1 MLRLDLSRRREK
13 KEKREEGE
21 GEKRKAYQ
29 PEQRGKEKKIFRG
42 RFPIDFFLPRRV
54 MNSRRSSSIGEEE
67 NRDRPTEPRTMM
79 MMGGGDDGIYSRRR
93 I

>member
-1 MLRLDLSRRREK
+1 MGCTEIYFYLFLSSFFVLRLDLSRRREK

-42 RFPIDFFLPRRV
+42 RFPIDFFCQ
-54 MNSRRSSSIGEEE
+54 EE
-67 NRDRPTEPRTMM
+67 
-79 MMGGGDDGIYSRRR
+79 
-93 I
+93 